1 MNHVLIQQNLEMLI
15 CLYEQ
20 VERLDFQTIYCGK
33 CLYAEMFFTQTLW
46 PDFSVKE
53 LDDIIEDFNK
63 RQRKIWWSLV
73 FFKMFFYTI
82 LINLV
87 VLSLYDFKYKAVP
100 DYLLFICIFFHLF
113 YYKVW
118 YFLKSITKVHL

>member
-1 MNHVLIQQNLEMLI
+1 MKKTLNHVLIQQNLEMLI

-33 CLYAEMFFTQTLW
+33 MHMQRCFFTQTLW

-63 RQRKIWWSLV
+63 RQRRFGGV
-73 FFKMFFYTI
+73 
-82 LINLV
+82 
-87 VLSLYDFKYKAVP
+87 
-100 DYLLFICIFFHLF
+100 
-113 YYKVW
+113 
-118 YFLKSITKVHL
+118 